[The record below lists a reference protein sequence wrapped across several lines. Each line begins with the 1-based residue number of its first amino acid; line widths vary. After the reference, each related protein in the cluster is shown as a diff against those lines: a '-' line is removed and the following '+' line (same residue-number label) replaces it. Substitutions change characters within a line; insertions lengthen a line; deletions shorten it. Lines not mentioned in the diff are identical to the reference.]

1 MPWVGLQKG
10 WVFQKGP
17 NNGKG
22 KIRIGRTWQ
31 GSEVSYPKNK
41 LSDGEGHS
49 IDEHVFQENQPPHEI
64 ISNSKKPKYGE
75 RARVW

>member
-1 MPWVGLQKG
+1 MLWKGLQKG

-17 NNGKG
+17 NIGKG
-22 KIRIGRTWQ
+22 KIRIERTWQ

-41 LSDGEGHS
+41 SSDGEGHS
-49 IDEHVFQENQPPHEI
+49 IDEHVFQENQPHEN